1 MKIGKELKN
10 IRKKY
15 GYTQASMA
23 KELGIAGSYL
33 SDIENDKCA
42 ASMRILESYSRICG
56 RPVPVLLFQAMHR
69 EDVPLEKRQ
78 AFDLVKPAM
87 DALIYEV
94 FK

>member
-15 GYTQASMA
+15 GYTQADMA
-23 KELGIAGSYL
+23 KKLGIAGSYL
-33 SDIENDKCA
+33 SDIENDKTPV
-42 ASMRILESYSRICG
+42 SLRILESYSLICG
-56 RPVPVLLFQAMHR
+56 RPIAILLFQAIHR
-69 EDVPLEKRQ
+69 DDIPVEKRQ